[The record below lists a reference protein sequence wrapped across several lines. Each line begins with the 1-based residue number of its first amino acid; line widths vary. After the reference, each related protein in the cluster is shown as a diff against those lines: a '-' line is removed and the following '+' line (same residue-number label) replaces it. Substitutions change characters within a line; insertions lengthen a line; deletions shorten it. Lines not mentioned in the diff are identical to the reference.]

1 MRDDYPVDS
10 FGSQNYR
17 GNPEKKP
24 RALAREDSL
33 RKFFF
38 SPGRKKNEESIMVR
52 IGIIGARGYT
62 GEELIAILLKHPQVK
77 IQYLTAR
84 VDTPVPISE
93 LLPIY
98 KNRLDVLCD
107 NFESSAAIK
116 ACDVAFLALPH
127 TTSMEVAPLLLKAGK
142 KVIDLSA
149 DYRIEDYKIYEA
161 WYKVKHS
168 DQANIKNAVY
178 GLPEINKTKIKKVDF
193 VANPG
198 CYPTAAILAI
208 APLLRTHVYAFDT
221 IIIDTKSG
229 YSGAGRKSTDD
240 PFMREIKDNLKA
252 YKVDAHQHVPE
263 ITQELSK
270 IAKKKINVT
279 FVPHLLP
286 LERGILETLYVVA
299 SHKPEVTSQKIV
311 DVYREF
317 YKHEPFVRIRKEG
330 EFPQLRDVQY
340 TNFCDIG
347 IKVSEDKK
355 LLIIISAIDNLLK
368 GASGQAV
375 QNMNLMCGFKETEG
389 LL

>member
-1 MRDDYPVDS
+1 
-10 FGSQNYR
+10 
-17 GNPEKKP
+17 
-24 RALAREDSL
+24 
-33 RKFFF
+33 
-38 SPGRKKNEESIMVR
+38 MVKV
-52 IGIIGARGYT
+52 GIIGARGYT
-62 GEELIAILLKHPQVK
+62 GEELIALLLKHPQVK
-77 IQYLTAR
+77 IHYLTAR
-84 VDTPVPISE
+84 VDTPTPISE
-93 LLPIY
+93 MFPFY
-98 KNRLDVLCD
+98 KNRLDVVCD
-107 NFESSAAIK
+107 NFEPSAAIK
-116 ACDVAFLALPH
+116 ACDMAFLALPH
-127 TTSMEVAPLLLKAGK
+127 TTSMEVAPLLLKGGK

-161 WYKVKHS
+161 WYKAKHS
-168 DQANIKNAVY
+168 DRANIKKAEY
-178 GLPEINKTKIKKVDF
+178 GLPEINKIKIKKADF

-198 CYPTAAILAI
+198 CYPTAAILSI
-208 APLLRTHVYAFDT
+208 APLLRTKGYAFDT

-240 PFMREIKDNLKA
+240 PFMREIKDNFKA
-252 YKVDAHQHVPE
+252 YKVDAHQHAPE

-270 IAKKKINVT
+270 IAKKEINVT

-286 LERGILETLYVVA
+286 IERGILETIYIA
-299 SHKPEVTSQKIV
+299 TSHKPQATSREIV
-311 DVYREF
+311 DLYREF
-317 YKHEPFVRIRKEG
+317 YKNEPFVRIRKEG

-355 LLIIISAIDNLLK
+355 LLIIISAIDNLVK